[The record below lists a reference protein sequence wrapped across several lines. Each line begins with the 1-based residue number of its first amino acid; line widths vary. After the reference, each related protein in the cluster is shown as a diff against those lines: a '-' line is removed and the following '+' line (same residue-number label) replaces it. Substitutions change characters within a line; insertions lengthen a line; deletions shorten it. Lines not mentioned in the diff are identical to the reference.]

1 MSEKKRGGDA
11 SIKPL
16 AEVDARKPANQGE
29 APTETPEQ
37 ADPKVDLG
45 ALGAQLKQ
53 LYSSW
58 LDEPV
63 PDRFT
68 KLLDELERDERGKS

>member
-1 MSEKKRGGDA
+1 MSEKKPGGEA

-16 AEVDARKPANQGE
+16 AEVDARKPVNQGE
-29 APTETPEQ
+29 ELAETPEPT
-37 ADPKVDLG
+37 DPKVDLS

-68 KLLDELERDERGKS
+68 KLLDELERDERGKP